1 MAAKKQKNF
10 SGVIAPL
17 ITPFG
22 EDGAPDP
29 DRFIA
34 HADWLM
40 ANGCTGLAPFGTT
53 SEANSLGVEERMELL
68 EELVDAGLDPAK
80 LLPGTGMCALTDAIT
95 LTQHAVELDCGGCL
109 MLPPFY
115 YKGPSEEGLYRYFC
129 EVIETVADDR
139 LKVYLYHIPPIAQVG
154 FPLPLIGRL
163 TKAYPQ
169 TVVGLKDSSGDWA
182 NTKSI
187 LDAYPD
193 LEIFPGSEA
202 FLLDGLRAGSA
213 GTISASANVN
223 AAALYDVYQNWQSV
237 DADTLQA
244 KIGGMRKV
252 FQSLTMI
259 PLLKAIVAHY
269 RGDPGWANMRPPFTE
284 LPAADVA
291 KAIAVL
297 EAEHGF
303 KMDFSDAGA

>member
-1 MAAKKQKNF
+1 MPTKSRKNF

-17 ITPFG
+17 VTPFG

-29 DRFIA
+29 NRFIA
-34 HADWLM
+34 HAEWLM
-40 ANGCTGLAPFGTT
+40 QNGCTALAPFGTT
-53 SEANSLGVEERMELL
+53 SEANSLGVEERLELL

-115 YKGPSEEGLYRYFC
+115 YKGPSDEGLYRYFS
-129 EVIETVADDR
+129 EIIEAVGDDR

-154 FPLPLIGRL
+154 FTLSLIGRL
-163 TKAYPQ
+163 KKAYPE
-169 TVVGLKDSSGDWA
+169 TIAGLKDSSGDWA

-187 LDAYPD
+187 LDAFPD

-202 FLLDGLRAGSA
+202 FLLDGLRAGSS

-223 AAALYDVYQNWQSV
+223 SAALFNVYNNWQSA
-237 DADTLQA
+237 DADALQA
-244 KIGGMRKV
+244 NIGGVRKV
-252 FQSLTMI
+252 FQSLNMI
-259 PLLKAIVAHY
+259 PFLKAIVAHY
-269 RGDPGWANMRPPFTE
+269 RNDPGWIKLRPPFVE
-284 LPAADVA
+284 LPDADVA
-291 KAIAVL
+291 KAIALL
-297 EAEHGF
+297 EKEHGF
-303 KMDFSDAGA
+303 TMKFEAA

>member
-1 MAAKKQKNF
+1 MPAKAVKNF

-29 DRFIA
+29 DRFVQ
-34 HADWLM
+34 HAEWLM

-80 LLPGTGMCALTDAIT
+80 LLPGTGMCSVTDAIT
-95 LTQHAVELDCGGCL
+95 LTQHAVENDCGGCL

-115 YKGPSEEGLYRYFC
+115 YKGPSEEGLFRYFS
-129 EVIETVADDR
+129 EVIEGVGDDR

-154 FPLPLIGRL
+154 FTLSLIGRL
-163 TKAYPQ
+163 QKAYPE

-187 LDAYPD
+187 LEAFPE

-202 FLLDGLRAGSA
+202 FLLDGLLMGSS

-223 AAALYDVYQNWQSV
+223 PAALFDVYQNWKSP
-237 DADTLQA
+237 DADALQA
-244 KIGGMRKV
+244 KIGGVRKV
-252 FQSLTMI
+252 FQSLNMI
-259 PLLKAIVAHY
+259 PFIKAVVAHY
-269 RGDPGWANMRPPFTE
+269 RNDPGWTKMRPPFVE
-284 LPAADVA
+284 LPDADVA

-297 EAEHGF
+297 ENEHGF
-303 KMDFSDAGA
+303 KMEFE

>member
-1 MAAKKQKNF
+1 MATKKKTF

-22 EDGAPDP
+22 DDGAPDP
-29 DRFIA
+29 ERFAA
-34 HADWLM
+34 HGEWLM

-53 SEANSLGVEERMELL
+53 SEANSLGLDERMELL
-68 EELVDAGLDPAK
+68 EELVDAGIDASK
-80 LLPGTGMCALTDAIT
+80 LLPGTGMCSVTDAVT
-95 LTQHAVELDCGGCL
+95 LTQHAVDLDCGGCL

-115 YKGPSEEGLYRYFC
+115 YKGPSEEGLYRYFS

-154 FPLPLIGRL
+154 FTLPLISRL
-163 TKAYPQ
+163 KKAYPD

-187 LDAYPD
+187 LEAFPD

-202 FLLDGLRAGSA
+202 FLLDGLRAGAS

-223 AAALYDVYQNWQSV
+223 ASALFDVYKHWQTA
-237 DADTLQA
+237 DADALQA
-244 KIGGMRKV
+244 RIGGVRKV

-259 PLLKAIVAHY
+259 PFLKAIVAHY
-269 RGDPGWANMRPPFTE
+269 RNDPTWARVRPPLVEVDT
-284 LPAADVA
+284 ADVM
-291 KAIAVL
+291 KAIATL

-303 KMDFSDAGA
+303 KMDFRNSI